1 MVDVTLRLDTNDDGS
16 VTLVANDYSLF
27 TFHTD
32 GSVFAHSAI
41 DPLIA
46 GVNVTKKAQRV
57 KLEK

>member
-41 DPLIA
+41 NPQVT
-46 GVNVTKKAQRV
+46 GVKVM
-57 KLEK
+57 L